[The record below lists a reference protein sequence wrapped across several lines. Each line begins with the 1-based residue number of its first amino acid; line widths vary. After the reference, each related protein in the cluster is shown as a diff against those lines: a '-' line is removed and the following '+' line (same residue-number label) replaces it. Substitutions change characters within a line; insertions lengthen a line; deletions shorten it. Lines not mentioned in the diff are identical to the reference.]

1 MIVNGSKTQGQ
12 VEGLSERAKQ
22 LIPKARIVRFAEWD
36 GIADSAMAEPFQRKI
51 ARLQTADD
59 EKRYLS
65 DEDLAALSAAIAK
78 PDQAMAAAGVN
89 AIATVKQLRDQA
101 ADIVDEARAGVLQ
114 TFPGILE
121 PGGGLY
127 PPMRAEACW
136 RDFWHFLRCITYGI
150 AGQQEAYTSA
160 EGLAA
165 MEQLYEELQVPL
177 PAMVEGLKGVKK
189 ASLKRFPA
197 SAQPALAPY
206 FDHLTVRLSA
216 FL

>member
-1 MIVNGSKTQGQ
+1 MNEPQLQNQTPS
-12 VEGLSERAKQ
+12 LSDRAKQ
-22 LIPKARIVRFAEWD
+22 LIPQARIVSFAEWD
-36 GIADSAMAEPFQRKI
+36 GVADGVADSAI

-59 EKRYLS
+59 EKRYPS
-65 DEDLAALSAAIAK
+65 DEDLTAIA
-78 PDQAMAAAGVN
+78 AVGVD
-89 AIATVKQLRDQA
+89 AIAAVKQLRDQA

-150 AGQQEAYTSA
+150 ASQQQTYTSP

-177 PAMVEGLKGVKK
+177 PAMVEGLKGIKK
-189 ASLKRFPA
+189 ASLRRFPA

-206 FDHLTVRLSA
+206 FDHLIAQLSA
-216 FL
+216 FLPLPA

>member
-1 MIVNGSKTQGQ
+1 MNEPQLQNQTPS
-12 VEGLSERAKQ
+12 LSDRAKQ
-22 LIPKARIVRFAEWD
+22 LIPQARIVSFAEWD
-36 GIADSAMAEPFQRKI
+36 GVADGVADSAI

-59 EKRYLS
+59 EKRYPS
-65 DEDLAALSAAIAK
+65 DEDLTAIA
-78 PDQAMAAAGVN
+78 AVGVD
-89 AIATVKQLRDQA
+89 AIAAVKQLRDQA

-150 AGQQEAYTSA
+150 ASQQQTYTSP

-165 MEQLYEELQVPL
+165 MEQLYEEPQVPL
-177 PAMVEGLKGVKK
+177 PAMVEGLKGIKK
-189 ASLKRFPA
+189 ASLRRFPA

-206 FDHLTVRLSA
+206 FDHLIAQLSA
-216 FL
+216 FLPLPA